1 MMSLKEED
9 LQQDTRRLGLE
20 PILNLNKSIRLV
32 AVLSRD
38 GKIVDSITRPGYVS
52 LEPENVTSGK
62 FTKAAIGMG
71 MLEGNEI
78 YLGQMKALIII
89 REKVTTIIV
98 PEANRIFIASAD
110 PDFPITEAENVR
122 LAIQKL
128 TAA

>member
-1 MMSLKEED
+1 MSLKEED
-9 LQQDTRRLGLE
+9 LQQGTRGLGLE
-20 PILNLNKSIRLV
+20 SILKLNKSIRLV

-38 GKIVDSITRPGYVS
+38 GKIVDGVTRPGYVS
-52 LEPENVTSGK
+52 LEPQNVTSGR

-78 YLGQMKALIII
+78 YLGQMKALIVI